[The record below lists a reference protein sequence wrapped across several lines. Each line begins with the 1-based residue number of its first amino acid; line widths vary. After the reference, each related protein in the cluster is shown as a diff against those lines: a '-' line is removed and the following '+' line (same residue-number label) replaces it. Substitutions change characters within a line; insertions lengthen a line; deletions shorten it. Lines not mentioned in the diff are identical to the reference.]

1 MSEFESKPQNTQD
14 AKFHYL
20 VFRKVKKMMEAL
32 LCRTQYEFS
41 LNTSTF
47 SYLEQHEK
55 FLASGSFRLETDN
68 DFARDKLE
76 RRALSSS

>member
-1 MSEFESKPQNTQD
+1 
-14 AKFHYL
+14 
-20 VFRKVKKMMEAL
+20 MMEAL
-32 LCRTQYEFS
+32 LCRGQYEFS
-41 LNTSTF
+41 LNTSRF
-47 SYLEQHEK
+47 SYLEQHET